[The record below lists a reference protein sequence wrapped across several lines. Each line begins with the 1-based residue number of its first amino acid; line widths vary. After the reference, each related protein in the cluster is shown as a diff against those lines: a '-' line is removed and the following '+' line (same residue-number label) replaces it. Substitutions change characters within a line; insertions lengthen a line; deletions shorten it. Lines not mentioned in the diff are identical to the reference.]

1 MSRGESFCLGGP
13 SIWMSDVFIEEWL
26 APRKSR
32 WILHSAFKSNGM
44 QMSGFR
50 AVPWLLLLSWPQAS
64 ASWACLYSTLSFLLV
79 VLPHVL
85 RKQFRFKSCTCYL
98 SLRTKRLK
106 QKSFIIL
113 DAANHSGLEKGQRE
127 SENLV
132 LRCSEIMRSCCS
144 IEPAVVLLNVQIP
157 LSRIQQPLRK
167 SLIYWSKHIRPL
179 TALSIDCGTSIQH
192 RKAYRQKAFKWEV
205 NVTFRSVN

>member
-106 QKSFIIL
+106 QK
-113 DAANHSGLEKGQRE
+113 
-127 SENLV
+127 V
-132 LRCSEIMRSCCS
+132 LHYFGCS
-144 IEPAVVLLNVQIP
+144 
-157 LSRIQQPLRK
+157 QPLRTRERTEREWKPCSTLFRDNEIVLFNWACSCSAQRPDSPLTDPTTFEKISNLLEQTHQATHCIEYWLWDFNTTPK
-167 SLIYWSKHIRPL
+167 SLQ
-179 TALSIDCGTSIQH
+179 TEG
-192 RKAYRQKAFKWEV
+192 F
-205 NVTFRSVN
+205 

>member
-13 SIWMSDVFIEEWL
+13 SIWMSDVFIKEWL

-50 AVPWLLLLSWPQAS
+50 AVPWILLLSWPQAS
-64 ASWACLYSTLSFLLV
+64 ALWVCLYSTLSFLLFLSSSTCCLNSLSSGLV
-79 VLPHVL
+79 A
-85 RKQFRFKSCTCYL
+85 CYL
-98 SLRTKRLK
+98 SLHTKRLK
-106 QKSFIIL
+106 QKSFVIL
-113 DAANHSGLEKGQRE
+113 VAANHSGLEKGQRE

-132 LRCSEIMRSCCS
+132 LCCSEIMRSCCS

-157 LSRIQQPLRK
+157 SHGSNNLWGK
-167 SLIYWSKHIRPL
+167 SLIY
-179 TALSIDCGTSIQH
+179 
-192 RKAYRQKAFKWEV
+192 
-205 NVTFRSVN
+205 